1 MSARAHD
8 PVLIQCHDP
17 VGATHGGARGCSLC
31 CDGNATGGRTPRV
44 RVNGPKGQAL
54 RSAATAQEDSTCLAA
69 AVLRSQ
75 PPQAA
80 APRKR
85 GTIGARFGCRR
96 PPVGPQCEVAAR
108 ALRPCREQARRRLA
122 SRLEWLSR
130 GTGPRR
136 HHRRRMA
143 AARLHRASGRQR
155 RSVRPFDDRTNPRPW
170 HRRHRHHLGSAVS
183 PHRRGDL
190 GDWHRP
196 GPRHRRRP
204 MRGAVN
210 GPGVGPGLGIR
221 REVVLLS
228 ASTSSRL
235 VRRPAHFP
243 GPSSASPS
251 APEPFSAR
259 SPP

>member
-1 MSARAHD
+1 MQR
-8 PVLIQCHDP
+8 
-17 VGATHGGARGCSLC
+17 R
-31 CDGNATGGRTPRV
+31 
-44 RVNGPKGQAL
+44 QA
-54 RSAATAQEDSTCLAA
+54 
-69 AVLRSQ
+69 
-75 PPQAA
+75 PP
-80 APRKR
+80 PGKR
-85 GTIGARFGCRR
+85 GTIGARFGCRCSSF
-96 PPVGPQCEVAAR
+96 GPQCEVAAR

-183 PHRRGDL
+183 PRRRGDL

-221 REVVLLS
+221 REVVLLPHRRQAAWCGGRHTFRVHLRLLHRRRS
-228 ASTSSRL
+228 RSRL
-235 VRRPAHFP
+235 ARRHDGQLVVPAPLLQRLDESP
-243 GPSSASPS
+243 G
-251 APEPFSAR
+251 APHREPVPHQRAAGDRPNLRYGVAR
-259 SPP
+259 